1 MGNRRYASQ
10 VTPEEL
16 SAAIAACLKDAIE
29 VGEFNI
35 EVPTE
40 VRVERP
46 RNRQHG
52 DWATNIALQIGKEAG
67 MSPREFAQL
76 LSNRLNGIDGVKSID
91 IAGPGFLNIT
101 LDDGA
106 AGELARVIIE
116 KG

>member
-1 MGNRRYASQ
+1 
-10 VTPEEL
+10 
-16 SAAIAACLKDAIE
+16 
-29 VGEFNI
+29 
-35 EVPTE
+35 
-40 VRVERP
+40 
-46 RNRQHG
+46 
-52 DWATNIALQIGKEAG
+52 

-116 KG
+116 KGPAYGRNVALAGHVINMEFVSANPTGPLHLAHTRWAALGDSIVRVLRPAAQS